1 MKKTLF
7 TLSIIFTLSAKAQ
20 ILNPGFETWTTDT
33 YVPTAMNPNSG
44 NGTTGWWDYNIF
56 NSSFVGSSPLSV
68 FRCDTAHSGS
78 YSARIETV
86 IYTPTSWNIYKS
98 WGVPYIGHNYYD
110 TLGILYNGYVNET
123 SSTSRPGFPFTQKI
137 NQFSFFYQYKP
148 NGIDTA
154 ECRVSLVKAG
164 TLIAGGVFKTN
175 VTTGST
181 WQQATVTMFY
191 VDTLT
196 PDTMYVLFSSSSLD
210 KKPKPGSMFLIDDI
224 STSLPA
230 GIEQLKNMD
239 NQATIYPNPSNG
251 NFVVETSVS
260 STQLLEMFDLTG
272 RLVISKPIT
281 GKTLINGSDLMNGVY
296 NIKIT
301 GGYGVTNKR
310 IIISK

>member
-1 MKKTLF
+1 MKKTLL
-7 TLSIIFTLSAKAQ
+7 TLSIIFTLSTKAQ
-20 ILNPGFETWTTDT
+20 ILNPGFETWTTDA

-164 TLIAGGVFKTN
+164 ALIAGGVFKTN
-175 VTTGST
+175 VTTGSI
-181 WQQATVTMFY
+181 WQQATITMFY

-230 GIEQLKNMD
+230 GIEQLKNAD
-239 NQATIYPNPSNG
+239 NLVTIYPNPSNG

-281 GKTLINGSDLMNGVY
+281 NKTVINSDDLTDGVY

-301 GGYGVTNKR
+301 GGYGIINKR